1 MRAIVCRRRFASMT
15 GTLSSARHAGDLA
28 TEAGWPERLRRIC
41 LYLFA
46 VLPLMLLFSREGSEG
61 IVVIIGLSFL
71 AVIFARRRWDV
82 LAQPLVAIPIAIW
95 IFLMA
100 VNTPFAWWDP
110 PAVLGR
116 AVPWLRFFCLF
127 GAVVFWLF
135 ADERDFRK
143 VAIAWGATFV
153 FVVIDGTVQGITG
166 TSLTGRE
173 IFLEQRLTGPLRR
186 PNIGRYLAVLVYPG
200 LAAFLVFGERNLDAR
215 RIAALFVTLAVVAF
229 FITYTGERAAVVMSF
244 GTVTLAALIL
254 MVQGRRFIVPGVI
267 VTLLAGGVTV
277 VTVILTARLRMRI
290 DPTAEIAGDFWN
302 SPYGEL
308 IRAGVTVWK
317 VQPAVGVGLGNFDM
331 VCEAWEPEL
340 VYGCL
345 RHPHN
350 IYLEWLAEGGAI
362 GLAGFLAFF
371 GVLAATVLG
380 TLRLRTRRPLL
391 TALVIACPVLTF
403 IPFVPSQSFFSNWPA
418 MVWWTSLA
426 MTCAVAFHVRHRA
439 EG

>member
-1 MRAIVCRRRFASMT
+1 MTT
-15 GTLSSARHAGDLA
+15 GTLSPARHAGDLA
-28 TEAGWPERLRRIC
+28 TEGGWAERLRRIC

-61 IVVIIGLSFL
+61 IVAIIGLSFL

-82 LAQPLVAIPIAIW
+82 LARPLVAVPIAIW

-100 VNTPFAWWDP
+100 INTPLAWWDP

-116 AVPWLRFFCLF
+116 TIPWLRFFCLF

-143 VAIAWGATFV
+143 VAIAWGATFA
-153 FVVIDGTVQGITG
+153 FVVIDGTVQGMTG

-186 PNIGRYLAVLVYPG
+186 PNIGRYLAVLFYPG
-200 LAAFLVFGERNLDAR
+200 LAAYLLFGERNPDWR

-229 FITYTGERAAVVMSF
+229 FIVYTGERASTVMSL
-244 GTVTLAALIL
+244 GTVTLASLIL
-254 MVQGRRFIVPGVI
+254 MVQGRRFILPG
-267 VTLLAGGVTV
+267 LF
-277 VTVILTARLRMRI
+277 TVILTWGISAVTVMMTVRVASRV
-290 DPTAEIAGDFWN
+290 DPTVEVAEGFAA

-308 IRAGVTVWK
+308 IRAAVTVWK
-317 VQPAVGVGLGNFDM
+317 VQPWTGVGLGNFDR

-340 VYGCL
+340 FYGCL

-362 GLAGFLAFF
+362 GLAGFLVFF
-371 GVLAATVLG
+371 GVVAATVLG
-380 TLRLRTRRPLL
+380 TLRVRRQRPLL

-426 MTCAVAFHVRHRA
+426 MTCAVAYHVRRR
-439 EG
+439 ERE

>member
-1 MRAIVCRRRFASMT
+1 MT
-15 GTLSSARHAGDLA
+15 AGSPSFTRHAGDLA
-28 TEAGWPERLRRIC
+28 GDGGWAERLRRIC

-46 VLPLMLLFSREGSEG
+46 VLPLMLLFSREGSET
-61 IVVIIGLSFL
+61 IVAVIGLSFL

-82 LAQPLVAIPIAIW
+82 LAQPLVAVPIAIW

-100 VNTPFAWWDP
+100 VNTPLAWWDP

-153 FVVIDGTVQGITG
+153 FVVIDGTMQGITG

-173 IFLEQRLTGPLRR
+173 IYLEQRLTGPLRR
-186 PNIGRYLAVLVYPG
+186 PNIGRYLAVLFYPG
-200 LAAFLVFGERNLDAR
+200 LAAFLLFGERDLDRR
-215 RIAALFVTLAVVAF
+215 RIAALFVTLAIVAF
-229 FITYTGERAAVVMSF
+229 FIVYTGERASTVMSL

-254 MVQGRRFIVPGVI
+254 MVLGRRFILPSLFTI
-267 VTLLAGGVTV
+267 
-277 VTVILTARLRMRI
+277 ILTWGISAITIMMTVRVASRV
-290 DPTAEIAGDFWN
+290 DPTVEVAQGFQA

-308 IRAGVTVWK
+308 IRAAATVWK
-317 VQPAVGVGLGNFDM
+317 VQPVTGVGLGNFDM

-340 VYGCL
+340 FYGCL

-350 IYLEWLAEGGAI
+350 IYLEWLAEGGAV
-362 GLAGFLAFF
+362 GLAGLLVFF
-371 GVLAATVLG
+371 GVVAALVLG
-380 TLRLRTRRPLL
+380 TLRRRRQRPLL

-426 MTCAVAFHVRHRA
+426 MTCAVAFHVRHRKP
-439 EG
+439 E

>member
-1 MRAIVCRRRFASMT
+1 MT
-15 GTLSSARHAGDLA
+15 TGMPSPARHAGDLA
-28 TEAGWPERLRRIC
+28 TERGWAERLRRIC

-61 IVVIIGLSFL
+61 IVAIIGLSFL
-71 AVIFARRRWDV
+71 AVIVARRRWDV
-82 LAQPLVAIPIAIW
+82 LAQPLVAVPIAIW
-95 IFLMA
+95 IYLMT
-100 VNTPFAWWDP
+100 VNTPLAWWDP
-110 PAVLGR
+110 AAVLGR
-116 AVPWLRFFCLF
+116 TVPWLRFFCLF

-143 VAIAWGATFV
+143 VAIVWGATFA
-153 FVVIDGTVQGITG
+153 FVVIDGTVQGLIG

-186 PNIGRYLAVLVYPG
+186 PNIGRYLAALFYPG
-200 LAAFLVFGERNLDAR
+200 LAAFLIFGERDLDR
-215 RIAALFVTLAVVAF
+215 RRVIAMAAIIAVIAF
-229 FITYTGERAAVVMSF
+229 FIAYTGERAAAVMSL

-254 MVQGRRFIVPGVI
+254 MVQGRRVILPGIMV
-267 VTLLAGGVTV
+267 VLLTWGVTV
-277 VTVILTARLRMRI
+277 VTVMLTARLRMRV

-340 VYGCL
+340 LYGCL

-350 IYLEWLAEGGAI
+350 IYLEWLAEAGAI
-362 GLAGFLAFF
+362 GLTGFLAFF
-371 GVLAATVLG
+371 GVIAATVLG
-380 TLRLRTRRPLL
+380 TFLLRTRRPLL

-418 MVWWTSLA
+418 ILWWTSLA
-426 MTCAVAFHVRHRA
+426 MTCAVAYHVRHRQR
-439 EG
+439 E